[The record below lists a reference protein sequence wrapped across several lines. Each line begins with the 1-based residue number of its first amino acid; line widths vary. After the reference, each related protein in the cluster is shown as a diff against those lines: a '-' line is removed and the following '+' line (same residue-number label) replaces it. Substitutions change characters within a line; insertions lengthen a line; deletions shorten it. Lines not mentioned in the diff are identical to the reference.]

1 MVVVMEEIQFN
12 NIVAKI
18 DFYQINN
25 MKLKTGKFILN
36 ILISTA
42 LIGGIIALQKPQLK
56 TNNKND
62 IEKYNRQEFK
72 EKITA
77 SLLAKMPSFGF
88 NNLIA
93 DWAYLK
99 FLVYFGDGEVREHT
113 GYAATTDYFK
123 TVVKN
128 DPRFVKAYFMMSP
141 ATSAFAGDPEVSTS
155 LIEKGLASITPLSH
169 PDTYFLWIYKA
180 IDELLFLGDSKAAK
194 ESYDNGIE
202 WASYYDDDR
211 SKAVS
216 ARMKAMS
223 NFLANNP
230 DSVEAQ
236 IGSWFQLLTNAKDD
250 ITRQRAIDNIERLGG
265 KIQFTP
271 NGVKVTVPEEHRR
284 T

>member
-1 MVVVMEEIQFN
+1 
-12 NIVAKI
+12 
-18 DFYQINN
+18 
-25 MKLKTGKFILN
+25 MKFRAGKLILN
-36 ILISTA
+36 ILISIS
-42 LIGGIIALQKPQLK
+42 LISGITALQKPQIDADK
-56 TNNKND
+56 ENN
-62 IEKYNRQEFK
+62 IQEYNRQELK
-72 EKITA
+72 EKTTA
-77 SLLAKMPSFGF
+77 GLLANMPSFGF

-155 LIEKGLASITPLSH
+155 LIKKGLAFITPQSD
-169 PDTYFLWIYKA
+169 PDAYFLWIYKA
-180 IDELLFLGDSKAAK
+180 IDELLFLGDSAAAK
-194 ESYDNGIE
+194 ESYDKGIE
-202 WASYYDDDR
+202 WASYYDDNR
-211 SKAVS
+211 SKAVT

-223 NFLANNP
+223 NFLADNP

>member
-1 MVVVMEEIQFN
+1 
-12 NIVAKI
+12 
-18 DFYQINN
+18 
-25 MKLKTGKFILN
+25 MKFKSGTLILN
-36 ILISTA
+36 IFIFVS
-42 LIGGIIALQKPQLK
+42 IINGIVLLQKTQQEASK
-56 TNNKND
+56 ENN
-62 IEKYNRQEFK
+62 IEEYNQQEYK
-72 EKITA
+72 EKATA
-77 SLLAKMPSFGF
+77 SLLANMPSFGL

-99 FLVYFGDGEVREHT
+99 FLVYFGDGDVREHT

-141 ATSAFAGDPEVSTS
+141 ATSAFAGDPQVSTS
-155 LIEKGLASITPLSH
+155 LIEKGLASITPQSH
-169 PDTYFLWIYKA
+169 PDAYFLWIYKA
-180 IDELLFLGDSKAAK
+180 IDELLFLGDSAAAK
-194 ESYDNGIE
+194 ASYDKGIE

-211 SKAVS
+211 SKAVA
-216 ARMKAMS
+216 ARMKQMS
-223 NFLANNP
+223 EFLADNP

-250 ITRQRAIDNIERLGG
+250 ATRQRAINNIERLGG
-265 KIQFTP
+265 KIKFTP

>member
-1 MVVVMEEIQFN
+1 
-12 NIVAKI
+12 
-18 DFYQINN
+18 
-25 MKLKTGKFILN
+25 MKLKARKLTLSVLTSI
-36 ILISTA
+36 A
-42 LIGGIIALQKPQLK
+42 LIIGIIALQKPQQRADK
-56 TNNKND
+56 ENNIN
-62 IEKYNRQEFK
+62 EYNRQESK
-72 EKITA
+72 EKTVA
-77 SLLAKMPSFGF
+77 GLLANMPSFGF
-88 NNLIA
+88 DNLIA

-113 GYAATTDYFK
+113 GYAATPNYFK
-123 TVVKN
+123 AVVKN

-141 ATSAFAGDPEVSTS
+141 ATSAFAGDPEVSAS
-155 LIEKGLASITPLSH
+155 LIEKGLSTITTQSH
-169 PDTYFLWIYKA
+169 SDAYFLWIYKA

-202 WASYYDDDR
+202 WASYYNDDR
-211 SKAVS
+211 SKAVT

-223 NFLANNP
+223 NFLAKNP

-265 KIQFTP
+265 EIQFTP
-271 NGVKVTVPEEHRR
+271 NGVRVTVPEEHRR